1 MLNVIYLSQAL
12 LFKLKRFSCFL
23 FFASMLFFT
32 FGGFNNYNPI
42 FSKIH
47 IFWILSVPTMLFFV
61 VVFSISRVKDFEIR
75 NTAKAKNA
83 AIFYGGMMLLMLLFL
98 YKYVVGVVVG
108 VFIWDF
114 SPELSG
120 FSFDAIAHAQAMF
133 LKNKSPANLI
143 ALYSFIL
150 AWGAVFFAGNEYF
163 KKILRRR

>member
-32 FGGFNNYNPI
+32 FGGFSNYDMI
-42 FSKIH
+42 FSKNH

-61 VVFSISRVKDFEIR
+61 AVFAISRVKDLEIR
-75 NTAKAKNA
+75 NTAKARNA
-83 AIFYGGMMLLMLLFL
+83 AVFYGGMMLLMLLFI
-98 YKYVVGVVVG
+98 YKYIVGMVIG

-120 FSFDAIAHAQAMF
+120 FSFAAVRHAQSMF
-133 LKNKSPANLI
+133 LLNRSPANLI

-150 AWGAVFFAGNEYF
+150 AWGAVFFVGNEYF
-163 KKILRRR
+163 KNVLRRR